1 MFNCQWLADEERWHR
16 DDLRINC
23 DDSVHALFQVIA
35 GAFIFVYPVGI
46 PVVFFAQL
54 RRDDRQRA
62 EGTRTSKDA
71 NTKTSSFDFLRKDCA
86 STASALLSCN
96 EA

>member
-1 MFNCQWLADEERWHR
+1 MFNCQWLAAEERWHR

-35 GAFIFVYPVGI
+35 GAFILVYPVGI
-46 PVVFFAQL
+46 PVVFFALL

-62 EGTRTSKDA
+62 QDASKDA
-71 NTKTSSFDFLRKDCA
+71 STKTSSFDFLRKDCA